1 MSASRVSQEPKKT
14 ISLKVPKLKSTEHKQ
29 MHTSFETNMENG
41 QTTLHFLGGTAIFA
55 ASSWQPACQSASYTY
70 RPIGINRACSISF

>member
-14 ISLKVPKLKSTEHKQ
+14 ISLKAPKLKSTEHKQ

-41 QTTLHFLGGTAIFA
+41 QTTLHFLGGLQFSQHPLGSRRAKV
-55 ASSWQPACQSASYTY
+55 PAT
-70 RPIGINRACSISF
+70 PIGINRACSISF